1 MKKALQNY
9 IMIPL
14 DIFKK
19 CMQNKTVEN
28 KLEAWLTFLSEDKPD
43 KIIELITVYPQ
54 FKAMY
59 QTQKQLEQSQAQV
72 ALLLKELEE
81 YRNK

>member
-1 MKKALQNY
+1 
-9 IMIPL
+9 
-14 DIFKK
+14 
-19 CMQNKTVEN
+19 MQNKTVEN